1 MSQQDDKRGG
11 IGGLFDRLTLTW
23 RLMADRR
30 VNLPN
35 KIIPLL
41 AVLYLISPVDII
53 PEVLLLPGGPLAAI
67 GLLDDVGIIMLA
79 MNFFINL
86 APSDVVRE
94 HLEDLQRRYT
104 GAAQRKSKTDDN
116 VVEGEYRYRD

>member
-11 IGGLFDRLTLTW
+11 IGGLFDRFTLSW
-23 RLMADRR
+23 RLMADGR
-30 VNLPN
+30 VNLPH
-35 KIIPLL
+35 KVIPVL
-41 AVLYLISPVDII
+41 ALLYLISPVDFV
-53 PEVLLLPGGPLAAI
+53 PELLLGPLAPLGVIDDI
-67 GLLDDVGIIMLA
+67 GIVLLALD
-79 MNFFINL
+79 FFIRM